1 MVARMGAS
9 AEIQSPAQGLGAR
22 CASEKVRGAARF
34 AWRASRCG
42 RRASGC
48 ARATPQGGS
57 YARCLCSAR
66 KAMQP
71 GACRGVTRPSVNLS
85 HARSSL
91 SGARV
96 KGTRRAGENG
106 RRVGKKG
113 RRAAGGGRRA
123 AQCWRRKGRR
133 VSAEVPVKPCTAGM
147 GRHLKRHARLVT
159 WHGARPGRTGL
170 RLTGNAVSV
179 GHRDRRFGRLTL
191 GLRLG

>member
-1 MVARMGAS
+1 MGAS
-9 AEIQSPAQGLGAR
+9 AEIRRAVQRFGQG
-22 CASEKVRGAARF
+22 CASEKVRAAARF

-42 RRASGC
+42 WRTSGC
-48 ARATPQGGS
+48 ERATPQGG
-57 YARCLCSAR
+57 ACAVWACSAR
-66 KAMQP
+66 KAMP
-71 GACRGVTRPSVNLS
+71 LDACRGVTRPSVNLS
-85 HARSSL
+85 HAQSSL